1 MNIDKAL
8 SHFQWKLKNKWKPT
22 ELDVEAY
29 NSILKF
35 KRYHEQQTL
44 QNNTLLAK
52 LWIEKL
58 ILLNETKM
66 YSAER
71 SIQVIDEILQESV
84 YSWCVKLH
92 SKLSQMRLNTF
103 LRDKYNDDDL
113 SSLNTTKMA
122 KTNIEIVDKYEKEIM
137 DLLKD
142 NIKEEDIIRFVEKHI
157 TRIEKTFS
165 DL

>member
-1 MNIDKAL
+1 MNIEKAL

-58 ILLNETKM
+58 ILLNESKM

-113 SSLNTTKMA
+113 SSLNTTKMS
-122 KTNIEIVDKYEKEIM
+122 KTNIDIVDKYEKEIM
-137 DLLKD
+137 ELLKD
-142 NIKEEDIIRFVEKHI
+142 NIKEDDIIRFVEKHI

>member
-1 MNIDKAL
+1 MNIEKAL
-8 SHFQWKLKNKWKPT
+8 SHFEWKFRNNWKPT
-22 ELDVEAY
+22 ETDVKAY

-92 SKLSQMRLNTF
+92 SKLSQMRLNVF
-103 LRDKYNDDDL
+103 LKDKYGDDDL
-113 SSLNTTKMA
+113 SFLNRTKMVE
-122 KTNIEIVDKYEKEIM
+122 TNIGIVDKYEKEIM
-137 DLLKD
+137 ELLKD
-142 NIKEEDIIRFVEKHI
+142 NIKEEDIIHFVEKHI
-157 TRIEKTFS
+157 ARIEKTFS